1 MHRCASST
9 TISRDKIHPER
20 ATPSDARFGARRRRR
35 AGFSATSR
43 LNAPRTSRPARRAPR
58 AIADT
63 PSTRAFPFRHLS
75 ISANLSQRKNS
86 FPSDV
91 SSPRKSQPTSVRSP
105 RACCADDATVRY
117 STETHLRRHLDHMV
131 SGFERSTAVRIPKND
146 VKTYHD
152 FVSRD
157 PAFENSDKSLAVVV
171 HKSNKSKGAADGE
184 AMDVDVDVD
193 DASNAHAILAAW
205 EGFPAVSYADDER
218 VSVAMHGHVSNAPEI
233 RELYG
238 LPRADPVAVDNAP
251 ATPDNANGPRRSH
264 RISGNKATMDV
275 DDTAVHK
282 GNTAGMHASNRSPQ
296 IEGAR

>member
-1 MHRCASST
+1 
-9 TISRDKIHPER
+9 
-20 ATPSDARFGARRRRR
+20 
-35 AGFSATSR
+35 
-43 LNAPRTSRPARRAPR
+43 
-58 AIADT
+58 
-63 PSTRAFPFRHLS
+63 
-75 ISANLSQRKNS
+75 
-86 FPSDV
+86 
-91 SSPRKSQPTSVRSP
+91 
-105 RACCADDATVRY
+105 
-117 STETHLRRHLDHMV
+117 MV
-131 SGFERSTAVRIPKND
+131 SGFERSTSVRIPKND

-171 HKSNKSKGAADGE
+171 HKSTKSKGAADE
-184 AMDVDVDVD
+184 AMDVDVD

-282 GNTAGMHASNRSPQ
+282 GNTAGMHASIRSPQ
-296 IEGAR
+296 IEGARRVSFNSRMGKSPDDMFCYLLTGWCSSCTGAGSRTRTAI

>member
-1 MHRCASST
+1 
-9 TISRDKIHPER
+9 
-20 ATPSDARFGARRRRR
+20 
-35 AGFSATSR
+35 
-43 LNAPRTSRPARRAPR
+43 
-58 AIADT
+58 
-63 PSTRAFPFRHLS
+63 
-75 ISANLSQRKNS
+75 
-86 FPSDV
+86 
-91 SSPRKSQPTSVRSP
+91 
-105 RACCADDATVRY
+105 
-117 STETHLRRHLDHMV
+117 MV

-184 AMDVDVDVD
+184 AMDVDVD

-205 EGFPAVSYADDER
+205 AGFPAVSYADDER